1 MKIIRA
7 RIYLVRIAG
16 RHPVLVEL
24 ETDEGVTGVG
34 DAAIAYGSGGTAAA
48 GMIKDLVDDVVLG
61 KDPFRIEALWGE
73 MYDHSF
79 WAKGGGPIVFAGIS
93 AIETVAE
100 TYNMRVQ
107 PHLCASPVATAAALQ
122 LDAVIRNLII
132 QELYPYRVP
141 EHFAI
146 VDHAPELDVKSGR
159 LAIPSRPGLG
169 VALVPERVRPHLWAE
184 CA

>member
-79 WAKGGGPIVFAGIS
+79 WAKGGGP
-93 AIETVAE
+93 
-100 TYNMRVQ
+100 
-107 PHLCASPVATAAALQ
+107 
-122 LDAVIRNLII
+122 
-132 QELYPYRVP
+132 PYRVP

-159 LAIPSRPGLG
+159 LAIPDRPGLG